1 MARTRSSLAK
11 EQGAETSTSPMR
23 PAEKR
28 QVTSSSS
35 SFTWTN
41 RIMVYLPATA
51 VAVIAGF
58 LLQSKYT
65 SAWTGDQI
73 PEQAQYISPKSWA
86 VLDQVASPDVYNDT
100 SVREQYPARFV
111 SSSISS
117 SSHLALLENHSKPNP
132 SWSTRM
138 NSTKSSVPSPDGRGL
153 FRPECRSRG
162 SRYWTGQVGNHPE
175 DRSLPGR
182 CGH

>member
-1 MARTRSSLAK
+1 
-11 EQGAETSTSPMR
+11 
-23 PAEKR
+23 
-28 QVTSSSS
+28 
-35 SFTWTN
+35 
-41 RIMVYLPATA
+41 MVYLPATA

-132 SWSTRM
+132 SWYTRM
-138 NSTKSSVPSPDGRGL
+138 NSTKSSVPTRL
-153 FRPECRSRG
+153 
-162 SRYWTGQVGNHPE
+162 
-175 DRSLPGR
+175 
-182 CGH
+182 